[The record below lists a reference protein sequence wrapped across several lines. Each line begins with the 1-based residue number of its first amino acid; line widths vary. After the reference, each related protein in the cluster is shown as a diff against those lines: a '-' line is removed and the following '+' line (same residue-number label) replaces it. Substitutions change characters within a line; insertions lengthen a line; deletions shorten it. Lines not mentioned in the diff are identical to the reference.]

1 MIEYGLSVSVNGSPR
16 TPDCPRSSS
25 FTPTTTNCAA
35 PRKIMKFADI
45 CHDDGGGGGGGSLS
59 PRILFPVPLTEN
71 NVRRRLDISFS
82 RLMDEGGELSPV
94 SFTVSASA
102 SASASGTFSGGSVGG
117 CCVCYANLPLRANHV
132 FTMCGHLYCVR
143 CLLKWWDTSS
153 TCPVCRAELYEPD
166 AVDADAVDA
175 VDADEA
181 DAVDAVDGDADVSI

>member
-1 MIEYGLSVSVNGSPR
+1 MIEYGLSVSVDGSPRTPRTPRTPPPR

-25 FTPTTTNCAA
+25 FTPTTTTTNVAA

-45 CHDDGGGGGGGSLS
+45 CLNDGHSVS
-59 PRILFPVPLTEN
+59 PRMLFPHTVTNN

-82 RLMDEGGELSPV
+82 RLMEEGGELSPV

-102 SASASGTFSGGSVGG
+102 SASASLSGGSVGECG
-117 CCVCYANLPLRANHV
+117 VCYANLPLRANHV

-166 AVDADAVDA
+166 AADAADAV
-175 VDADEA
+175 E
-181 DAVDAVDGDADVSI
+181 GDADVSI